1 MENPT
6 ERHSGGS
13 RSWAGYEIRNLKINK
28 RGKKKMIKPL
38 FVCLLLTS
46 KGIQVL
52 RQTEKKKI
60 QRGKIVTGF
69 LENNNN
75 KTVCFQVTGIYG
87 FPE

>member
-1 MENPT
+1 
-6 ERHSGGS
+6 
-13 RSWAGYEIRNLKINK
+13 
-28 RGKKKMIKPL
+28 MIKPL
-38 FVCLLLTS
+38 LVCLLLTS
-46 KGIQVL
+46 KGLQVL